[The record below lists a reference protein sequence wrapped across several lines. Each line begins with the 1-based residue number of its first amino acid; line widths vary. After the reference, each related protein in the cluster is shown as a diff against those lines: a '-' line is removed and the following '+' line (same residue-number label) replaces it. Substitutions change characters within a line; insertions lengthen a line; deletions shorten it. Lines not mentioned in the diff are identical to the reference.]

1 MSSEIIV
8 VLVLIAAAIGFI
20 IWVRMN
26 SHEHEQSGREKDPAR
41 EREGTRD
48 NS

>member
-8 VLVLIAAAIGFI
+8 VLALIVLSVGFI

-26 SHEHEQSGREKDPAR
+26 SHDHGPGEQAENQAG
-41 EREGTRD
+41 ERDSAGSRK
-48 NS
+48 